1 MAKSTSSLETLLE
14 LTQKAV
20 DEASIE
26 LAQINQQLTEA
37 ENQWQTLSEYRQQ
50 YMEEH
55 IGQLTSGIH
64 LEQLSNFKL
73 FVTNLDKT
81 MQGQQQVV
89 DRCRLMAEEQ
99 RLAWQACKRKQMSFE
114 VLLEKEMQKR
124 NVAELKRE
132 QKATDE
138 FVNARAAVQSI
149 KKRTQP

>member
-26 LAQINQQLTEA
+26 LAQINQQLSEA

-55 IGQLTSGIH
+55 IDQLTSGIH
-64 LEQLSNFKL
+64 LEELSNFKL
-73 FVTNLDKT
+73 FVSNLDKT
-81 MQGQQQVV
+81 MEGQQQVV
-89 DRCRLMAEEQ
+89 DRCRVMADEQ

-138 FVNARAAVQSI
+138 FVNARAAVKLA

>member
-1 MAKSTSSLETLLE
+1 MTKSTSSLETLLE

-26 LAQINQQLTEA
+26 LAQINQQLSEA

-55 IGQLTSGIH
+55 IDQLTSGIH
-64 LEQLSNFKL
+64 LEELSNFKL
-73 FVTNLDKT
+73 FVSNLDKT
-81 MQGQQQVV
+81 MEGQQQVV
-89 DRCRLMAEEQ
+89 DRCRVMADEQ

-138 FVNARAAVQSI
+138 FVNARAAVKLA

>member
-26 LAQINQQLTEA
+26 LAQINQQLSEA

-55 IGQLTSGIH
+55 IDQLTSGIH
-64 LEQLSNFKL
+64 LEELSNFKL
-73 FVTNLDKT
+73 FVSNLDKT
-81 MQGQQQVV
+81 MEGQQQVV
-89 DRCRLMAEEQ
+89 DRCRVMADEQ

-138 FVNARAAVQSI
+138 FVNARAAVKLA
-149 KKRTQP
+149 KKLTQP

>member
-26 LAQINQQLTEA
+26 LAQINQQLSEA

-55 IGQLTSGIH
+55 IDQLTSGIH

-99 RLAWQACKRKQMSFE
+99 RLAWQACKIKQMSFE
-114 VLLEKEMQKR
+114 VLLENEMHKR

-138 FVNARAAVQSI
+138 FVNARAAVKLI